1 MEEHDTSVSEIRR
14 YPIRPEGFEEPL
26 FHGRASKVAVMEHFL
41 EAPWLRKASELPD
54 RGGSGT
60 VARATREPVE
70 VRRASSHRGRGGA
83 EIVVSGLPCPGGR
96 RGRRGSGGH
105 RRARRSPRR
114 VAQVLARWRE
124 VRGWWEPVGGE
135 DRFLYRLLL
144 SDGAVVDVARERSS
158 GEWALV
164 GVAD

>member
-1 MEEHDTSVSEIRR
+1 MEEQHASVSEIRR

-41 EAPWLRKASELPD
+41 GAPWLGKASELPD
-54 RGGSGT
+54 RGGTGE
-60 VARATREPVE
+60 VARVREEPVE
-70 VRRASSHRGRGGA
+70 VRRASPHRGRGGA
-83 EIVVSGLPCPGGR
+83 EIMVFGLPCPGGR
-96 RGRRGSGGH
+96 RGRGGSGGH
-105 RRARRSPRR
+105 RRALRRRRR

-144 SDGAVVDVARERSS
+144 SDGAVVDVARERPS